1 MRKALSCLMFTVV
14 LLVLGHTEA
23 WGASCS
29 PSASFS
35 KIMNDPVYGSI
46 AQKVCRSEG
55 NCNANGTITQA
66 YCGHKDS
73 GNGKWNIGFC
83 SNQNGPATL
92 QARDES
98 CLNRFIKPGFAAH
111 SACPAARNDPDGK
124 ILFTFID
131 VRIQGREQTYNKM
144 CSCVGRKFTPNAA
157 AQRLIRQYNIDPNDP
172 MLSARMC
179 AYLEGGTTLNVS
191 RDTWPDCA
199 GKTPENCATFWRDQ
213 ARRMSASG
221 SGGVSGILSLPSLT
235 NQEPQNIAN
244 ITCFS
249 CGLIKAVVKISADLG
264 EDIFNGLRGTLVT
277 LIGVVIALIMLYKIG
292 TLFLPFGP
300 TDNVSKV
307 INQEMYLAGVGLM
320 LSIVLSSMTYFW
332 EYVYIPVLQASVDI
346 SDVVLQSTNIAGYS
360 SCSSSISI
368 SGTPQEQNA
377 LLADRI
383 ECQTKNIVEGIS
395 QGMRVGWAM
404 IASVVH
410 YPVNSFND
418 VINMNLIKNML
429 LIFSAIPIISVY
441 FYASLKFLF
450 AMIDV
455 VWRWTFICMISPLM
469 IASYV
474 TKQTRSFFSFGMK
487 AMFES
492 LVAFAMMSVVA
503 AVTASLIANMDVDAN
518 YKNLATL
525 NTPQKYIDAV
535 QAGYVYA
542 PTINRAAFWNITF
555 IGLLCGGLLF
565 QCRDLAGRLVSSMT
579 GGAAGDFG
587 GSILN
592 RGNAGNLANNTL
604 GRAASGDEQ
613 RFLQDR
619 VNERQAKAYPTPP
632 PTPPNKT
639 S

>member
-1 MRKALSCLMFTVV
+1 
-14 LLVLGHTEA
+14 
-23 WGASCS
+23 
-29 PSASFS
+29 
-35 KIMNDPVYGSI
+35 
-46 AQKVCRSEG
+46 
-55 NCNANGTITQA
+55 
-66 YCGHKDS
+66 
-73 GNGKWNIGFC
+73 
-83 SNQNGPATL
+83 
-92 QARDES
+92 
-98 CLNRFIKPGFAAH
+98 
-111 SACPAARNDPDGK
+111 
-124 ILFTFID
+124 
-131 VRIQGREQTYNKM
+131 
-144 CSCVGRKFTPNAA
+144 
-157 AQRLIRQYNIDPNDP
+157 
-172 MLSARMC
+172 
-179 AYLEGGTTLNVS
+179 
-191 RDTWPDCA
+191 
-199 GKTPENCATFWRDQ
+199 
-213 ARRMSASG
+213 
-221 SGGVSGILSLPSLT
+221 
-235 NQEPQNIAN
+235 
-244 ITCFS
+244 
-249 CGLIKAVVKISADLG
+249 
-264 EDIFNGLRGTLVT
+264 
-277 LIGVVIALIMLYKIG
+277 
-292 TLFLPFGP
+292 
-300 TDNVSKV
+300 
-307 INQEMYLAGVGLM
+307 
-320 LSIVLSSMTYFW
+320 
-332 EYVYIPVLQASVDI
+332 
-346 SDVVLQSTNIAGYS
+346 
-360 SCSSSISI
+360 
-368 SGTPQEQNA
+368 